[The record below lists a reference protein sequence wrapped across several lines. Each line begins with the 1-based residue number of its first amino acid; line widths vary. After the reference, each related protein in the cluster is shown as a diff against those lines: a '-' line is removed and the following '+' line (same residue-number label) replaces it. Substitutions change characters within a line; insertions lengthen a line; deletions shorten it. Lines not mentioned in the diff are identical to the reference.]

1 MNPRPE
7 SRIKSLEGRTTDI
20 EASLQELSS
29 DQAEGLK
36 DLKQD
41 NKALFEHVQKGF
53 DQAHAYI
60 QENIA
65 TKQDISRVEHELS
78 AMESRIKDDIASIK
92 TTQDEHGALLQQILN
107 RLPPI
112 GE

>member
-41 NKALFEHVQKGF
+41 IKELDDGMRASFKTIGDTFVALETNLEAVKRDVADIKASM
-53 DQAHAYI
+53 
-60 QENIA
+60 A
-65 TKQDISRVEHELS
+65 TKDDMT
-78 AMESRIKDDIASIK
+78 AMEARLIETMK
-92 TTQDEHGALLQQILN
+92 QLLQQK
-107 RLPPI
+107 PG